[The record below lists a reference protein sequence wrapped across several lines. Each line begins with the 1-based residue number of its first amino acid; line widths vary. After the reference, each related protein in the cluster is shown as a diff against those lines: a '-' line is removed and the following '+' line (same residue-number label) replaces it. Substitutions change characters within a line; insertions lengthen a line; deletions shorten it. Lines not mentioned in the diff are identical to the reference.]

1 MSLAVYPKARG
12 ERREVR
18 GERREKFQ
26 SLVTGHWSLFLAI
39 MGHTVAKED
48 GPWK

>member
-1 MSLAVYPKARG
+1 MTLAVYPKARG

-26 SLVTGHWSLFLAI
+26 SLVTGHCSLFLAI
-39 MGHTVAKED
+39 MRHTVAKED